1 MLNGFKNGYEYTSLN
16 VHTHVI
22 MSMNIKTGSKVKKEV
37 VYNFMVFKTKNGIIK
52 KY

>member
-1 MLNGFKNGYEYTSLN
+1 MLNGFKNGYEYN
-16 VHTHVI
+16 

-37 VYNFMVFKTKNGIIK
+37 VYNFMVFKTKNDIIK